1 MREKFDQ
8 VKGGFIGI
16 AYGDAF
22 GMPAEMWSREL
33 IQKKLGYIKTFLPG
47 HPDNRIS
54 AGFAKGEVTDD
65 TINSILVT
73 EMLSENGGRVDA
85 QVFIKKLRYWMK
97 HSDKSSAVV
106 GPSTAKALELIEA
119 GTPMEEAGSTG
130 TTNGAAM
137 KIVPIGLLAGYNSKE
152 GVDSDYLLHQVI
164 ELCRPT
170 HFTSC
175 AISAACAIAAGAAAA
190 VHGEK
195 DLSKIYEYMTEMA
208 EKGSAYGNSIGSPS
222 VACRMKMARHFTE
235 QEPQKALKDIYD
247 YVGTGISS
255 AESIPA
261 AAALFYLSE
270 GDPAVCAEYAANI
283 GGDTD
288 TIAAMACG
296 ICGAYKGAESFK
308 TEDIELLERTNA
320 ISFTELTEKLLGNT
334 PC

>member
-1 MREKFDQ
+1 
-8 VKGGFIGI
+8 
-16 AYGDAF
+16 
-22 GMPAEMWSREL
+22 
-33 IQKKLGYIKTFLPG
+33 
-47 HPDNRIS
+47 
-54 AGFAKGEVTDD
+54 
-65 TINSILVT
+65 
-73 EMLSENGGRVDA
+73 
-85 QVFIKKLRYWMK
+85 
-97 HSDKSSAVV
+97 
-106 GPSTAKALELIEA
+106 
-119 GTPMEEAGSTG
+119 
-130 TTNGAAM
+130 
-137 KIVPIGLLAGYNSKE
+137 
-152 GVDSDYLLHQVI
+152 
-164 ELCRPT
+164 
-170 HFTSC
+170 
-175 AISAACAIAAGAAAA
+175 
-190 VHGEK
+190 
-195 DLSKIYEYMTEMA
+195 
-208 EKGSAYGNSIGSPS
+208 
-222 VACRMKMARHFTE
+222 MARHFTE